1 MTNVIN
7 SFRGEYAF
15 LSNFASCRIVYEG
28 VVYPTVEHA
37 FQGVKCAQQL
47 DKQMIAG
54 LATPAL
60 AKKVGR
66 RVAMRPDWDSIKVGV
81 MKELLTLKFADPE
94 LRRALLKTGD
104 AVLIEGNTW
113 NDTFW
118 GVCNGRGQN
127 MLGRL
132 LMEVRAEIVKEIY
145 LELLSK

>member
-1 MTNVIN
+1 
-7 SFRGEYAF
+7 
-15 LSNFASCRIVYEG
+15 
-28 VVYPTVEHA
+28 
-37 FQGVKCAQQL
+37 VKCANPS
-47 DKQMIAG
+47 DKLMIAG

-66 RVAMRPDWDSIKVGV
+66 RVAMRADWDMIKVGV

-113 NDTFW
+113 NDRFW
-118 GVCNGRGQN
+118 GVCAGQGKN
-127 MLGRL
+127 MLGKL
-132 LMEVRAEIVKEIY
+132 LMEVRKDIVKEVY